1 MCLMNDIKVRQV
13 LKCLPLYS
21 YTIPIFRFIFVFPI
35 IFLISSSLCLST
47 TLSFIFL
54 YFFFSLYTTQDYF
67 FNLREQHRGRTHL
80 FFLQKLKKKKKQQK
94 LIDVNRKNMSNRKGL
109 RNFKNIFLFCTST
122 LILFFFPFPDSL
134 CVLLFPPA
142 GMRSP
147 KPFVSV
153 RQLRNHI
160 EVNSQDRKHSPI
172 YLLNMLGFRSNIQQ
186 IQVLTL

>member
-1 MCLMNDIKVRQV
+1 M
-13 LKCLPLYS
+13 
-21 YTIPIFRFIFVFPI
+21 
-35 IFLISSSLCLST
+35 
-47 TLSFIFL
+47 
-54 YFFFSLYTTQDYF
+54 
-67 FNLREQHRGRTHL
+67 
-80 FFLQKLKKKKKQQK
+80 
-94 LIDVNRKNMSNRKGL
+94 IDVNRKNMSNWKGL

-172 YLLNMLGFRSNIQQ
+172 YLLNMLGFDQGSWWCPCSFPLKHDSTHLASKHWNFKKDSTKWWCSLYFSLQFQTKKSEYAKWTTFILPQLLQ
-186 IQVLTL
+186 KEWKCAEVLRH

>member
-1 MCLMNDIKVRQV
+1 MKYGFNERYKSQTSTYMSTIVFLYNTDFQV
-13 LKCLPLYS
+13 Y
-21 YTIPIFRFIFVFPI
+21 F
-35 IFLISSSLCLST
+35 CLSNYFLNFF
-47 TLSFIFL
+47 LSLFINHTQFHIPLLFL
-54 YFFFSLYTTQDYF
+54 FFFY
-67 FNLREQHRGRTHL
+67 LREQHRGRTHL
-80 FFLQKLKKKKKQQK
+80 FFLQKLKKKKQQK

-147 KPFVSV
+147 KPLVSV
-153 RQLRNHI
+153 RQFRNHI

-172 YLLNMLGFRSNIQQ
+172 YLLNMLGFRSNI
-186 IQVLTL
+186 

>member
-80 FFLQKLKKKKKQQK
+80 FFLQKLKKKKQQK